1 MQANSNT
8 YHSILKQFWK
18 YTAFREKQ
26 EEVIDLVCNG
36 NDVLALFPTGGGK
49 SIVFQVAGLVR
60 KGLCIVVSP
69 LIALMKDQVEN
80 LVNKGIKAVA
90 VYSGM
95 TNGEIQRAYEKC
107 RYGNY
112 RFLYISPERL
122 ASLNFME
129 IAQYLPV
136 SLLAV
141 DEAHCISQWG
151 YDFRP
156 SYIKLAE
163 LRKIYPLAPV
173 LALTATATPDVAS
186 DIQQK
191 LLFKKELVVS
201 RSFVRP
207 NLSYLCYERE
217 DKIGFLLKIATR
229 AKASGVVYVRN
240 RKQTKV
246 ISDALARR
254 GFPVSYY
261 HAGLPMNIRN
271 ERQEWWI
278 NTPQS
283 IIVATNAFGMGID
296 KPDVKFVAHMDI
308 PDSLEAYFQEA
319 GRAGRDGS
327 EAYAM
332 LIYSKNDITN
342 LRKRLTNSFPKLDY
356 IKDIYDALGN
366 YFQVPIGSSKGRV
379 FDFELSEF
387 CKRYKLQISQAFNAL
402 GILELSGYVSLGEAY
417 EKKAKIK
424 ILVNRD
430 DLYRFQVDNHQ
441 FEGFLK
447 LLLRTYTGVFTD
459 YVKIDEHYLAKIGN
473 TTVDTIKKYLVALAK
488 IQVLT
493 YIPRKQSPILV
504 YNEERLDRKALRI
517 TKEVYVDRKKIKE
530 EKVDSIISY
539 INNHSECRTSVL
551 VKYFGENSN
560 LKCGKCDVCKKQESL
575 SEEKIIELIG
585 TKETI
590 SVDDL
595 SQHLPMEEE
604 KSIQLIRKMIDS
616 GKLSLKQGGILELK
630 RQKGG

>member
-1 MQANSNT
+1 
-8 YHSILKQFWK
+8 
-18 YTAFREKQ
+18 
-26 EEVIDLVCNG
+26 
-36 NDVLALFPTGGGK
+36 
-49 SIVFQVAGLVR
+49 
-60 KGLCIVVSP
+60 
-69 LIALMKDQVEN
+69 
-80 LVNKGIKAVA
+80 
-90 VYSGM
+90 
-95 TNGEIQRAYEKC
+95 
-107 RYGNY
+107 
-112 RFLYISPERL
+112 
-122 ASLNFME
+122 
-129 IAQYLPV
+129 
-136 SLLAV
+136 
-141 DEAHCISQWG
+141 
-151 YDFRP
+151 
-156 SYIKLAE
+156 
-163 LRKIYPLAPV
+163 
-173 LALTATATPDVAS
+173 
-186 DIQQK
+186 
-191 LLFKKELVVS
+191 
-201 RSFVRP
+201 
-207 NLSYLCYERE
+207 
-217 DKIGFLLKIATR
+217 
-229 AKASGVVYVRN
+229 
-240 RKQTKV
+240 
-246 ISDALARR
+246 
-254 GFPVSYY
+254 
-261 HAGLPMNIRN
+261 
-271 ERQEWWI
+271 
-278 NTPQS
+278 
-283 IIVATNAFGMGID
+283 
-296 KPDVKFVAHMDI
+296 VKFVAHMDI

-332 LIYSKNDITN
+332 LIYPKNDITN